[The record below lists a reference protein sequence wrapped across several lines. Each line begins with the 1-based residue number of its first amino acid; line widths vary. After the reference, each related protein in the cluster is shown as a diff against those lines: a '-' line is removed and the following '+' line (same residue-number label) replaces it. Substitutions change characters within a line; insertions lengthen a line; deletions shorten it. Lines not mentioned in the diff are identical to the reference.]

1 MKKSQ
6 SGQTV
11 VEYVLLIVIMI
22 SLTTLL
28 VRYLP
33 PTFARLEK
41 LVKDKYLAS
50 YRYGDPLTRGWD
62 EGGPTLH
69 PRAYE
74 AGGRNFRIFR
84 RTKQ

>member
-1 MKKSQ
+1 MNRFR

-11 VEYVLLIVIMI
+11 VEYVLLMGIMI
-22 SLTTLL
+22 LMTTLL

-50 YRYGDPLTRGWD
+50 YRYGDPLTKGWD

-74 AGGRNFRIFR
+74 PGGRNFRIFR